1 MRDLARDLRDC
12 SFLTWAL
19 RADLDCSSSKALSL
33 RAAAAL
39 GRTEEKE
46 GAREGRWRRSEEEA
60 RGVCLEEVKNWG
72 QGEWKLGIWEGRF
85 GVLKFEMSLRREEDE
100 TYGDGDRSGGSSPS
114 IFV

>member
-1 MRDLARDLRDC
+1 MRDLARDLREC
-12 SFLTWAL
+12 SFLIWAL

-33 RAAAAL
+33 RAAAL
-39 GRTEEKE
+39 GRAEEKG

-60 RGVCLEEVKNWG
+60 RGVFLEAVKNWG

-100 TYGDGDRSGGSSPS
+100 TYGDGDGNGGSSPS